1 MILKEAFR
9 YQNYLS
15 SLFTETVGYL
25 SREDFI
31 TTTTQNHNRKKS
43 NPDADDEK
51 VVVQKPYNVEFKP
64 NDLIDFAVKL
74 IDEKQKL
81 SDAITEAKKTTSFDV
96 DAAMSMNKTKQGFI
110 HVLRRMASIKPIES
124 EKEGVSYKFNNDGDQ
139 VPYRYPIKEVKT
151 IDYDREDVKNLIDKY
166 KKETDNIS
174 TERDR
179 IDIMTEVDY
188 KPVWEVDTPLEDII
202 EDLTKQKQNI

>member
-15 SLFTETVGYL
+15 SLFTETIGYL

-31 TTTTQNHNRKKS
+31 TTTSQEHNRKKS

-74 IDEKQKL
+74 INEKQKL

-139 VPYRYPIKEVKT
+139 VSYRYPIKEVKT
-151 IDYDREDVKNLIDKY
+151 IDYDREDVKKLIDKY

-188 KPVWEVDTPLEDII
+188 KPIWEVDTSLEDII
-202 EDLTKQKQNI
+202 EDLTKQK

>member
-15 SLFTETVGYL
+15 LLFTETVGYL

-31 TTTTQNHNRKKS
+31 TTTTQKHNRKKS
-43 NPDADDEK
+43 NPDADDEE

-74 IDEKQKL
+74 INEKQKL

-124 EKEGVSYKFNNDGDQ
+124 EKEGASYKFNNDGDQ
-139 VPYRYPIKEVKT
+139 VSYRYPIKEVKT
-151 IDYDREDVKNLIDKY
+151 IDYDREDVKKLIDKY
-166 KKETDNIS
+166 KKETDKIS

-188 KPVWEVDTPLEDII
+188 TPIWEVDTPLEDII
-202 EDLTKQKQNI
+202 EDLTKQK

>member
-51 VVVQKPYNVEFKP
+51 VVVQKPYNVEFKS
-64 NDLIDFAVKL
+64 NNLIDFAVKL

-139 VPYRYPIKEVKT
+139 VSYRYPIKEVKT
-151 IDYDREDVKNLIDKY
+151 IDYDRDDVKKLIDKY
-166 KKETDNIS
+166 KKETDKIS

-188 KPVWEVDTPLEDII
+188 KPIWEVDTPLEDII
-202 EDLTKQKQNI
+202 EDLIKQK

>member
-1 MILKEAFR
+1 MIYDFKRSF
-9 YQNYLS
+9 
-15 SLFTETVGYL
+15 SLPELFIFTFYRDGWI
-25 SREDFI
+25 FI
-31 TTTTQNHNRKKS
+31 PRGFYHYNHSESQSKKS

-51 VVVQKPYNVEFKP
+51 VIVQKPYNVEFKP

-110 HVLRRMASIKPIES
+110 HVLRRMASIKPTES
-124 EKEGVSYKFNNDGDQ
+124 EREGVSYKFNNDGDQ
-139 VPYRYPIKEVKT
+139 VSYRYPIKEIKT
-151 IDYDREDVKNLIDKY
+151 IDYNREDVKKLIDKY
-166 KKETDNIS
+166 KKETDEIS

-179 IDIMTEVDY
+179 IDIMTEVNY
-188 KPVWEVDTPLEDII
+188 KPIWEVDTPLEDII
-202 EDLTKQKQNI
+202 EDLSK

>member
-31 TTTTQNHNRKKS
+31 TTTSQEHNRKKS

-74 IDEKQKL
+74 INEKQKL

-139 VPYRYPIKEVKT
+139 VSYRYPIKEVKT
-151 IDYDREDVKNLIDKY
+151 IDYDREDVKKLIDKY

-188 KPVWEVDTPLEDII
+188 KPIWDVDTPLEDII
-202 EDLTKQKQNI
+202 EDLTKQK